1 MFMEA
6 VQFETTISSI
16 DEIKIPDSLKDKIH
30 LNEEVSVVLI
40 PAGERLYE
48 DWEDEEWN
56 KLSLT
61 LNDDGE

>member
-1 MFMEA
+1 MESC
-6 VQFETTISSI
+6 QFETTISSI

-30 LNEEVSVVLI
+30 LNEEVRVVLI

-48 DWEDEEWN
+48 DWQDKEWN

-61 LNDDGE
+61 LNDDGK